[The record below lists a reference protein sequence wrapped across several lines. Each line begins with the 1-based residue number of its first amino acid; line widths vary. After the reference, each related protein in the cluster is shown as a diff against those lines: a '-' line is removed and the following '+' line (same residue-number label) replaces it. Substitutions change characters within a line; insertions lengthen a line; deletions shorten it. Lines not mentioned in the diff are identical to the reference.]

1 MDVKAF
7 VRKNHL
13 INPVL
18 VDSTS
23 NESLAM
29 SYVNYL
35 EEGFNIVTPN
45 KKANTDS
52 WEYYQALRS
61 AAQKSNRRFLYETTV
76 GAGLPVID
84 TLQNL
89 IKASPQET
97 SDLEGAP
104 DPGKQMSYSPLE
116 GLIHK
121 YELGLIYVVDT
132 CSAHCRFCYREELI
146 ARKEIKREGK
156 MTSFY
161 IKYRKIEDFFTKIF
175 PYKRVVWIFP

>member
-1 MDVKAF
+1 MANPSVPVNVENIKAF

-23 NESLAM
+23 SESLAM

-89 IKASPQET
+89 IKAGDELVRFEGVLSG
-97 SDLEGAP
+97 SLSYMFGKLEEAENLKSMYQNSMF
-104 DPGKQMSYSPLE
+104 DKTITSYSGNL
-116 GLIHK
+116 K
-121 YELGLIYVVDT
+121 W
-132 CSAHCRFCYREELI
+132 
-146 ARKEIKREGK
+146 
-156 MTSFY
+156 TSINF
-161 IKYRKIEDFFTKIF
+161 
-175 PYKRVVWIFP
+175 